1 MMQAMDE
8 DQMQQGKEWLEEL
21 LKVGALSSAVQ
32 VAQEEDSCWLT
43 INEINLSAK
52 QITALTGFN
61 GVVLDALQ
69 YLINT
74 VVNLG
79 KEEEEK
85 AAYTVELNGY
95 RFRRYQEL
103 SALAENAAKQVQQTG
118 VELEIKSLSSV
129 ERRLIHNI
137 LKDSEDIETYSRGQ
151 EPDRRLVIKV
161 KS

>member
-1 MMQAMDE
+1 MQVMDE
-8 DQMQQGKEWLEEL
+8 EQMQQGKEWLEEL

-32 VAQEEDSCWLT
+32 VSPEEDCCWLI
-43 INEINLSAK
+43 INEINLSPQ
-52 QITALTGFN
+52 QISALTGPS
-61 GVVLDALQ
+61 GEVLDALQ

-74 VVNLG
+74 VINLG
-79 KEEEEK
+79 LEEEDK

-95 RFRRYQEL
+95 RVRRYQEL
-103 SALAENAAKQVQQTG
+103 SALAENAAKQVRQTG

-129 ERRLIHNI
+129 ERRLIHNL

-151 EPDRRLVIKV
+151 EPDRRLVIKA

>member
-8 DQMQQGKEWLEEL
+8 EQMQQGKEWLEEL
-21 LKVGALSSAVQ
+21 LEVGALSSAVQ
-32 VAQEEDSCWLT
+32 TSQEEDCCWLT
-43 INEINLSAK
+43 IDQMNLSPE
-52 QITALTGFN
+52 QIAALTGP
-61 GVVLDALQ
+61 GGEVLDAMQ

-79 KEEEEK
+79 RDEEEK

-95 RFRRYQEL
+95 RVRRYQEL
-103 SALAENAAKQVQQTG
+103 SALAENAAKQVRQTG

-129 ERRLIHNI
+129 ERRLIHNL

>member
-1 MMQAMDE
+1 MDE
-8 DQMQQGKEWLEEL
+8 EQMEQGKEWLEEL
-21 LKVGALSSAVQ
+21 LEVGALSSAVQ
-32 VAQEEDSCWLT
+32 VSQEEDSCWLT
-43 INEINLSAK
+43 IDEINLSPQ
-52 QITALTGFN
+52 QISALTGP
-61 GVVLDALQ
+61 GGEVLDALQ

-79 KEEEEK
+79 REEEEK

-95 RFRRYQEL
+95 RERRYQEL
-103 SALAENAAKQVQQTG
+103 SALAENAAKQVRQTG

-129 ERRLIHNI
+129 ERRLIHNL